1 MSNNKKAEEKIKEHN
16 STVPA
21 QAEDGTEAEPG
32 APTNGD
38 VPALRVG
45 VEINRLKIPSVVM
58 ITAGV
63 LFTLFVAWALYSM
76 LHILLLLFIAI
87 LLATAIEPVVNWL
100 RRGPFN
106 RSTGI
111 LVVYSGL
118 FLVIALIGWL
128 TLPVIFQQVGAL
140 GNSLTQTA
148 GQMRTEVEKFDPG
161 FVRQQGLLFSDALDA
176 IGNQIGHPEQD
187 GTANLTQEEKDAAK
201 VTAATQTAVVVAEI
215 FFAFITIFVVAFY
228 WLSERTLIKRAFM
241 SWLPAKRANRVRR
254 VWDDIEVK
262 VGGWVRG
269 QLLLMAI
276 VGVLSAIGYFFM
288 GIQYWPALALFIAI
302 AEAIPLV
309 GPYIGTAPAVL
320 VALTQPGGGYD
331 KALLVVAFAVVL
343 QTIEG
348 NVLVPR
354 VMKNSVGIS
363 PLTVILSILVGAT
376 LAGLAG
382 ALVAVPLAGA
392 LQVVVSDLKAAHESE
407 EKLEEVTAAA
417 QATRA
422 EAGELVVA
430 TPEEGETK
438 TRLDAKAQA

>member
-1 MSNNKKAEEKIKEHN
+1 MSDANKADEAAKEHN
-16 STVPA
+16 STVQAPPGDGKTGAEEQA
-21 QAEDGTEAEPG
+21 QPLGGEMRP
-32 APTNGD
+32 
-38 VPALRVG
+38 LHVG
-45 VEINRLKIPSVVM
+45 VEVNRLKIPSVMMV
-58 ITAGV
+58 TAGV
-63 LFTLFVAWALYSM
+63 LLTLFVAWAMYSM

-87 LLATAIEPVVNWL
+87 LLGTAIEPVVNWL

-106 RSTGI
+106 RSAGI
-111 LVVYSGL
+111 LIVYSGL

-128 TLPVIFQQVGAL
+128 TMPVILQQVGAL

-148 GQMRTEVEKFDPG
+148 DQMEKEVEKWDSG
-161 FVRQQGLLFSDALDA
+161 VIRQQGLLFADALQA
-176 IGNQIGHPEQD
+176 IGNQIGRPEGDPSQVVPE
-187 GTANLTQEEKDAAK
+187 EEKVAA
-201 VTAATQTAVVVAEI
+201 AANTAVLIAEI

-228 WLSERTLIKRAFM
+228 WLSERTLIKRSIM

-269 QLLLMAI
+269 QLLLMTI
-276 VGVLSAIGYFFM
+276 VGAVSAVGYFLM
-288 GIQYWPALALFIAI
+288 GIQYWPALALFIAV

-309 GPYIGTAPAVL
+309 GPYIGTAPAIL
-320 VALTQPGGGYD
+320 VAMTQPGGGFD
-331 KALLVVAFAVVL
+331 KALMVVIFAVVL

-348 NVLVPR
+348 NVLIPR

-363 PLTVILSILVGAT
+363 PLTVIISILFGAT

-392 LQVVVSDLKAAHESE
+392 LQVIVADLKAAHESE
-407 EKLEEVTAAA
+407 EKLEEITAAA
-417 QATRA
+417 EQTRA

-430 TPEEGETK
+430 TPEDGETK
-438 TRLDAKAQA
+438 TRLGAGAQA